1 MFTGIVEDIGKV
13 TKIGPTNLSV
23 ETALNEIKIGD
34 SISVSGVCLTVT
46 QVESKKNSY
55 ILDFDFSPETISK
68 SNIGKLK
75 RGSRVNIER
84 AVKAGGRL
92 GGHFVTG
99 HVEGTGKIM
108 GNTREK
114 NSFLFDLSIPAEL
127 MKYVVV
133 KGSVSV
139 DGVSLTVAWIE
150 KNTCTVS
157 IIPLTMERTTLGNR
171 KKGDSVNIET
181 DVMAKYAKKM
191 FDESSRAA
199 LTIAKLKR
207 SGFL

>member
-1 MFTGIVEDIGKV
+1 
-13 TKIGPTNLSV
+13 
-23 ETALNEIKIGD
+23 
-34 SISVSGVCLTVT
+34 
-46 QVESKKNSY
+46 
-55 ILDFDFSPETISK
+55 
-68 SNIGKLK
+68 
-75 RGSRVNIER
+75 
-84 AVKAGGRL
+84 
-92 GGHFVTG
+92 
-99 HVEGTGKIM
+99 M